1 MVAPAH
7 NTDSSDFTLRQEI
20 TCQDSRNDSS
30 TVIVRVQR
38 YKTVSKRL
46 YHKAD
51 LPVTSSSAAFESHYQ
66 AMVVICVPCF
76 LDFTYPVLLI
86 KFIVISYSHGN
97 TPRSCPHGRRR
108 LLRDFYV
115 SAVSFVRKKR
125 SKSSHIH
132 HLYRLDATPK
142 IMKQRPFR
150 S

>member
-115 SAVSFVRKKR
+115 SAVSFVRKKDGR
-125 SKSSHIH
+125 REVTYTTSIASTQHRK
-132 HLYRLDATPK
+132 L
-142 IMKQRPFR
+142 
-150 S
+150 